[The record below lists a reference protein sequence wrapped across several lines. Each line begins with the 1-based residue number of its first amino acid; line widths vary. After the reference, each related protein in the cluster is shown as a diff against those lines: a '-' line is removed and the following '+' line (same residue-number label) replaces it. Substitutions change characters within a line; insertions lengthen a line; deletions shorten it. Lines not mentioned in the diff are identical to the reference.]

1 MFEEPEECLKA
12 RRAHEE
18 CLNMQEKRVIT
29 VNVCGCV
36 SVCVCVC
43 VLVLVDYGCSQH
55 GAVPQPDPQ
64 RHRHLPD
71 LRSVP
76 RRSGG

>member
-1 MFEEPEECLKA
+1 MLEHAGETCDYRERVRVCL
-12 RRAHEE
+12 
-18 CLNMQEKRVIT
+18 C
-29 VNVCGCV
+29 
-36 SVCVCVC
+36 VCVCVC